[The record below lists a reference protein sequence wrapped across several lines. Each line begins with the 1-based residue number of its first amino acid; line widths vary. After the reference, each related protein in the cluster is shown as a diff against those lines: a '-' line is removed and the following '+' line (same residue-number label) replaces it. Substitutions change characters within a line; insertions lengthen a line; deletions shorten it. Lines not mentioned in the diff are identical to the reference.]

1 MLKKFA
7 AGITGDMKTA
17 NNQKSCDVIA
27 VTSGK
32 GGVGKTTISA
42 NLAINLQQMNK
53 KVLLVDADIHLGNT
67 DLILGTRT
75 DKTLADLMKNDV
87 FLSDIIVQGP
97 GNIDVLPASSAALD
111 LINAEEVF
119 LRRLASAFK
128 MFNHKYDFMILDTGA
143 GIGQNVISFLL
154 GASKILVIITPDPA
168 SITDAYA
175 IIKVIRSVNMDV
187 PVFLSTNM
195 VNSNDEGEILYK
207 KMNLMV
213 QKFLGSRIS
222 FGGSILK
229 DDMIGR
235 SVRTQRPFVLE
246 YPNSGSANA
255 IRVLNRRLLQAVKN
269 NTNGGANIFEKLIDN
284 RKIQFEW
291 NL

>member
-7 AGITGDMKTA
+7 AGITGDMKSA
-17 NNQKSCDVIA
+17 KNQKSCDVIA

-32 GGVGKTTISA
+32 GGVGKSTISA

-75 DKTLADLMKNDV
+75 EKTLADLMNDDV
-87 FLSDIIVQGP
+87 FLKDIIIQGP

-111 LINAEEVF
+111 LINTEDAF
-119 LRRLASAFK
+119 LRRLANAFK
-128 MFNHKYDFMILDTGA
+128 IFDHTYDFMVLDTGA

-154 GASKILVIITPDPA
+154 GAGKILVVITPDPA

-175 IIKVIRSVNMDV
+175 IIKVIRSVNKDV
-187 PVFLSTNM
+187 PVYLSVNM
-195 VNSNDEGEILYK
+195 VNSNDEGEILFK

-213 QKFLGSRIS
+213 QKFLDSRIS

-255 IRVLNRRLLQAVKN
+255 IRVLNRRLLQAAKN
-269 NTNGGANIFEKLIDN
+269 NSNGSANIFEKFIDN

-291 NL
+291 NQ